1 MLLRSGGRISYCS
14 PDGREHFPTAGPGH
28 QETSE
33 GDNPPQVSEPLQTR
47 WGSTSNGHV
56 VTGDEDFACE
66 LDCQLAQIRKSFPVR
81 YSSETAVASKGSGP
95 SSGALR
101 TPSNGVRVGRGVSS
115 EDLVRTG

>member
-1 MLLRSGGRISYCS
+1 MEGAFRIAILTVENTSRQQD
-14 PDGREHFPTAGPGH
+14 PDISRLQRGIT
-28 QETSE
+28 
-33 GDNPPQVSEPLQTR
+33 PQVSEPLQTR

-56 VTGDEDFACE
+56 LTGDEDFACE